1 MGLFQRQT
9 RRSQCS
15 AVGPELLAVL
25 PANPKPW
32 YRTGHL
38 IRLNLILLVPLF
50 SASTVGFD
58 SAMMNGLQSLPQ
70 WKSYFDFPNASL
82 LGIINAIYPIGKLLG
97 LSPAA
102 WISDRYGRRKSM
114 HVGFF
119 FLILGAGIQG
129 GAQTL
134 SMFIISRL
142 ILGLATA
149 FILLPSPLL
158 ICELAYPTQRGK
170 LTALYN
176 TFFYLGSVFAAW
188 STYGTF
194 RLQSTWAWRIP
205 STLQGA
211 FPLIQLCCFY
221 WVPES
226 PRWLI
231 AHGQYNLA
239 REILT
244 KYHSPDDK
252 DSPLVDFELAEI
264 ETAIRAESTAMSQ
277 SSYMD
282 CIRTASNRRRTFIAV
297 TLGFFAQWSG
307 NGVVA
312 YYLTLVLDTIGI
324 KATASQTLINGMLQI
339 FNWTISV
346 VAGAMMVDRLGRRT
360 LFLISTIGMLM
371 SYICWTALNS
381 VFARDNNQTAGYA
394 VLAFIFIYYFFYDI
408 AWTPLLWAYPA
419 EIFPYTLRAR
429 GLSITLSSAYC
440 GLILGQFVNPIA
452 MVDIGWKYYIV
463 FCCLLALLLA
473 IVYFCYPETKGHSLE
488 EIAEIFDGKTDE
500 VRRGESSDSVA
511 TDKRATT
518 PRVPKI

>member
-1 MGLFQRQT
+1 M
-9 RRSQCS
+9 
-15 AVGPELLAVL
+15 
-25 PANPKPW
+25 
-32 YRTGHL
+32 
-38 IRLNLILLVPLF
+38 
-50 SASTVGFD
+50 
-58 SAMMNGLQSLPQ
+58 
-70 WKSYFDFPNASL
+70 
-82 LGIINAIYPIGKLLG
+82 
-97 LSPAA
+97 
-102 WISDRYGRRKSM
+102 
-114 HVGFF
+114 
-119 FLILGAGIQG
+119 
-129 GAQTL
+129 
-134 SMFIISRL
+134 
-142 ILGLATA
+142 
-149 FILLPSPLL
+149 
-158 ICELAYPTQRGK
+158 
-170 LTALYN
+170 
-176 TFFYLGSVFAAW
+176 
-188 STYGTF
+188 
-194 RLQSTWAWRIP
+194 
-205 STLQGA
+205 
-211 FPLIQLCCFY
+211 
-221 WVPES
+221 
-226 PRWLI
+226 
-231 AHGQYNLA
+231 
-239 REILT
+239 
-244 KYHSPDDK
+244 
-252 DSPLVDFELAEI
+252 
-264 ETAIRAESTAMSQ
+264 
-277 SSYMD
+277 
-282 CIRTASNRRRTFIAV
+282 
-297 TLGFFAQWSG
+297 
-307 NGVVA
+307 VA

>member
-1 MGLFQRQT
+1 MQY
-9 RRSQCS
+9 RRS
-15 AVGPELLAVL
+15 L
-25 PANPKPW
+25 PKTTN
-32 YRTGHL
+32 
-38 IRLNLILLVPLF
+38 
-50 SASTVGFD
+50 TV
-58 SAMMNGLQSLPQ
+58 
-70 WKSYFDFPNASL
+70 
-82 LGIINAIYPIGKLLG
+82 
-97 LSPAA
+97 
-102 WISDRYGRRKSM
+102 
-114 HVGFF
+114 
-119 FLILGAGIQG
+119 
-129 GAQTL
+129 
-134 SMFIISRL
+134 
-142 ILGLATA
+142 
-149 FILLPSPLL
+149 
-158 ICELAYPTQRGK
+158 
-170 LTALYN
+170 
-176 TFFYLGSVFAAW
+176 
-188 STYGTF
+188 
-194 RLQSTWAWRIP
+194 
-205 STLQGA
+205 
-211 FPLIQLCCFY
+211 
-221 WVPES
+221 
-226 PRWLI
+226 RWLI

-408 AWTPLLWAYPA
+408 
-419 EIFPYTLRAR
+419 
-429 GLSITLSSAYC
+429 
-440 GLILGQFVNPIA
+440 
-452 MVDIGWKYYIV
+452 
-463 FCCLLALLLA
+463 
-473 IVYFCYPETKGHSLE
+473 
-488 EIAEIFDGKTDE
+488 
-500 VRRGESSDSVA
+500 
-511 TDKRATT
+511 
-518 PRVPKI
+518 